1 MTSYDRRN
9 LHKNGGGIGINKIGS
24 LVYRSEEFVRKVFY
38 KIFRESVIKSSFGS
52 CGKNVHIAEKSDIKG
67 IGNISIG
74 DDVAIGSH
82 ALLWTTRANII
93 IKEKVIIGPRLSIIT
108 GDHKMNA
115 VGKYMADVTDEEL
128 KQLEKL
134 QMVSFERFLGKKY
147 RLYLPN
153 TGKADERQLKFYI
166 KTVS

>member
-1 MTSYDRRN
+1 
-9 LHKNGGGIGINKIGS
+9 L
-24 LVYRSEEFVRKVFY
+24 
-38 KIFRESVIKSSFGS
+38 FG
-52 CGKNVHIAEKSDIKG
+52 VTPYFFKG
-67 IGNISIG
+67 ILIG
-74 DDVAIGSH
+74 
-82 ALLWTTRANII
+82 LII
-93 IKEKVIIGPRLSIIT
+93 
-108 GDHKMNA
+108 N
-115 VGKYMADVTDEEL
+115 ADVTDEEL